1 MRILLTGGSGMLG
14 QSLRDI
20 AAREFPDHEI
30 VAPTRSQLMLTDRSA
45 VANFMEN
52 GGFDAVIHGAARV
65 GGIQANIA
73 HPVEF
78 LAQNLQMNDAV
89 IMGAYE
95 AKIERLFFLGSSCM
109 YPKDYK
115 QPLKEDYIL
124 QAPLEPTNEGYA
136 LSKITGARL
145 CEYISVQR
153 GYAYKT
159 LIPCNLFGE
168 NDHFGSDASHLIAA
182 IVTKISDAVNNDK
195 DTVEIWG
202 SGKARR
208 EFLLVDD
215 LARFI
220 LQNID
225 KGHNLPAYLNTG
237 YGHDHSVFEYY
248 QMIAGLFSFKG
259 EFTFDISKP
268 EGMMAKLMDSSIAKE
283 HGWGPV
289 TPINQALEQIVHKF
303 QMQTQD

>member
-1 MRILLTGGSGMLG
+1 MLG
-14 QSLRDI
+14 QSLRAI
-20 AAREFPDHEI
+20 AARDFGEYEI
-30 VAPTRSQLMLTDRSA
+30 VAPTRSELMLTDRLA
-45 VANFMEN
+45 VTEYMKN
-52 GGFDAVIHGAARV
+52 GGFDGVIHAAARV

-78 LAQNLQMNDAV
+78 LSQNLQMNDAV
-89 IMGAYE
+89 IMGAYG

-115 QPLKEDYIL
+115 QPLKEEYIL

-136 LSKITGARL
+136 LSKITAARL
-145 CEYISVQR
+145 CEYISAQT

-182 IVTKISDAVNNDK
+182 IVTKLSEAVKNNQH
-195 DTVEIWG
+195 TVEIWG

-215 LARFI
+215 LAQFI
-220 LQNID
+220 LQNMD
-225 KGHNLPAYLNTG
+225 KGHELPAYLNTG
-237 YGHDHSVFEYY
+237 YGSDHSVFEYY
-248 QMIAGLFSFKG
+248 QMIAELFSFKG
-259 EFTFDISKP
+259 TFTFDTSKP
-268 EGMMAKLMDSSIAKE
+268 EGMMAKLMDSHIAQQY
-283 HGWGPV
+283 GWGPV
-289 TPINQALEQIVHKF
+289 TPINQALEQIVQKF
-303 QMQTQD
+303 KSVS